1 VTERQRKA
9 WRRGQVSDEQRDG
22 GHVGVNTRVPERNAP
37 VSQAATDREGGATR
51 SIRVEHVSHW
61 FESNEGRVLAVDD
74 VSLEIPRGQF
84 ISVVGPSGCGKTTVM
99 NMIAGLIQP
108 TEGRVTIDGKP
119 CQGTNRH
126 IGYMFAR
133 DGLMP
138 WRTAQK
144 NVEFGLELRGVG
156 RRERHER
163 SAELLSTVGLDG
175 FGRHFPKQLSQG
187 MRQRVAVARTLAT
200 DPEIF
205 LLDEPF
211 AALDAQTRVLLQ
223 NEFLDIWE
231 NLGNTV
237 VFVTHDLTEAIAL
250 ADRVVVFSARPG
262 RIKLDI
268 PVDIPRPRDVASIR
282 FEAKFNDIS
291 ETIWQA
297 LRDEVKE

>member
-1 VTERQRKA
+1 MGVET
-9 WRRGQVSDEQRDG
+9 RGQEKGSNSMSQTLPRDDD
-22 GHVGVNTRVPERNAP
+22 GHHF
-37 VSQAATDREGGATR
+37 R
-51 SIRVEHVSHW
+51 SIRVDHVSHS
-61 FESNEGRVLAVDD
+61 FESNEGRGVLAVDD

-119 CQGTNRH
+119 CNATNRH

-138 WRTAQK
+138 WRSAQK

-163 SAELLSTVGLDG
+163 SRELLQTVGLEG
-175 FGRHFPKQLSQG
+175 FARHFPKQLSQG
-187 MRQRVAVARTLAT
+187 MRQRVAVARTLAI

-223 NEFLDIWE
+223 NEFLEIWE
-231 NLGNTV
+231 KLGNTV

-250 ADRVVVFSARPG
+250 ADRVIVFSARPG

-268 PVDIPRPRDVASIR
+268 AVDIPRPRDVATIR
-282 FEAKFNDIS
+282 FEEKFNDIS
-291 ETIWQA
+291 ETIWQV
-297 LRDEVKE
+297 LRDEVKQ

>member
-1 VTERQRKA
+1 MGTETQVHEKGSNSMSQTLPRTDDGHEH
-9 WRRGQVSDEQRDG
+9 RG
-22 GHVGVNTRVPERNAP
+22 
-37 VSQAATDREGGATR
+37 
-51 SIRVEHVSHW
+51 IRVDHVSHS

-74 VSLEIPRGQF
+74 VSLEIPHGQF

-108 TEGRVTIDGKP
+108 TEGRVTVDGKL
-119 CQGTNRH
+119 CHGTNRH

-138 WRTAQK
+138 WRSAQK

-163 SAELLSTVGLDG
+163 SRELLQTVGLES
-175 FGRHFPKQLSQG
+175 FARHFPKQLSQG
-187 MRQRVAVARTLAT
+187 MRQRVAVARTLAI

-223 NEFLDIWE
+223 NEFLQIWE
-231 NLGNTV
+231 KLGNTV

-250 ADRVVVFSARPG
+250 ADRVIVFSARPG
-262 RIKLDI
+262 RIKLDLA
-268 PVDIPRPRDVASIR
+268 VDIPRPRDVATIR
-282 FEAKFNDIS
+282 FEEKFNDLS
-291 ETIWQA
+291 ETIWQV